1 MLVGHFGRN
10 FADYG
15 SHLESLMVM
24 PITTQWEIN
33 GKTYNS
39 EGAIAVS
46 TTKEPGI
53 TTVNYP
59 LQNTSMYVQS
69 IQTSRPEINS
79 LTAIIPSTAGAQN
92 TISSAGG
99 TPGSTGGA
107 QNNISTAGGAQNTI
121 SAAGGAPSSG
131 AQNTL
136 STTGGIEGGAPG
148 GGMPS
153 ISISTPAETPT
164 GTPGGLGIPTW
175 AIALIAVAAI
185 GIIGYAIA
193 KK

>member
-1 MLVGHFGRN
+1 MLVGQFGRT

-15 SHLESLMVM
+15 SHLDSIIVE
-24 PITTQWEIN
+24 PIATQWEIN

-46 TTKEPGI
+46 TVKQPGI

-59 LQNTSMYVQS
+59 LQNTIMYVQS
-69 IQTSRPEINS
+69 VQTPNPSINS
-79 LTAIIPSTAGAQN
+79 LTAINPPTAGAQN

-107 QNNISTAGGAQNTI
+107 QNTI
-121 SAAGGAPSSG
+121 SSAGGAPSSG
-131 AQNTL
+131 AQNTI
-136 STTGGIEGGAPG
+136 STAGGLEGGTPSSG
-148 GGMPS
+148 GLPS
-153 ISISTPAETPT
+153 ISLSLPTEAST
-164 GTPGGLGIPTW
+164 GTSGGFGIPTW
-175 AIALIAVAAI
+175 AIVLIAVAAI

>member
-53 TTVNYP
+53 TTINYP

-79 LTAIIPSTAGAQN
+79 VTAIIPS
-92 TISSAGG
+92 
-99 TPGSTGGA
+99 
-107 QNNISTAGGAQNTI
+107 AGGAQNTI
-121 SAAGGAPSSG
+121 SSAGGAPSSG
-131 AQNTL
+131 AQNTI
-136 STTGGIEGGAPG
+136 STAGGLESGAPG
-148 GGMPS
+148 GGLTS
-153 ISISTPAETPT
+153 ISLSTPAETPT
-164 GTPGGLGIPTW
+164 GTSGGFGIPTW

>member
-1 MLVGHFGRN
+1 MLVGQFGRT

-15 SHLESLMVM
+15 SHLDSIIVE
-24 PITTQWEIN
+24 PIATQWEIN

-46 TTKEPGI
+46 TVKQPGI

-69 IQTSRPEINS
+69 VQTPNPDINS
-79 LTAIIPSTAGAQN
+79 LTAINPSTAGSTGGTQN

-99 TPGSTGGA
+99 
-107 QNNISTAGGAQNTI
+107 AQNTI
-121 SAAGGAPSSG
+121 SSAGGAPSSG
-131 AQNTL
+131 AQNTI
-136 STTGGIEGGAPG
+136 STAGGLEGGTQSSG
-148 GGMPS
+148 GSPS
-153 ISISTPAETPT
+153 ISLSLPAEAST
-164 GTPGGLGIPTW
+164 GTSGGFGIPTW
-175 AIALIAVAAI
+175 AIVLIAVAAI